1 MHFTSKLRREN
12 VVNQSLDFGMLWKK
26 QNGNFTCTAVIFEWN
41 ARPEE
46 TKILKSST
54 DACNMARTGLYPWI
68 KNWARKITC
77 LAGISLC
84 SGWLYFFPISYLR
97 NIFVG
102 HRQINVRVF
111 KTVCVHCFCLS
122 NAGVCVTWCMI
133 KLLITKTLIQQK
145 FLLYSKTLLT
155 WATLGNKKRF
165 KWAGL
170 KLADRKRPKK
180 WSKRILD
187 LVGVTGDL
195 SVNRAQ
201 VSRVLI

>member
-1 MHFTSKLRREN
+1 MYVGRSCHSLSTLKLQGVFSSTILIPISLHMIDNFDYWVCLLLSLIFYLIFFTFSFMHFTSKLRREN

-97 NIFVG
+97 NIFG
-102 HRQINVRVF
+102 GINKSMLGFSKQFVCIVF
-111 KTVCVHCFCLS
+111 V
-122 NAGVCVTWCMI
+122 
-133 KLLITKTLIQQK
+133 
-145 FLLYSKTLLT
+145 FLMLVFV
-155 WATLGNKKRF
+155 W
-165 KWAGL
+165 
-170 KLADRKRPKK
+170 
-180 WSKRILD
+180 LD
-187 LVGVTGDL
+187 VW
-195 SVNRAQ
+195 
-201 VSRVLI
+201 

>member
-84 SGWLYFFPISYLR
+84 SGWLYFFLSPTLE
-97 NIFVG
+97 IFLWGIDKSMLGFSKQFVY
-102 HRQINVRVF
+102 IVF
-111 KTVCVHCFCLS
+111 VLS

-133 KLLITKTLIQQK
+133 KLLIIKTLIQQK

-155 WATLGNKKRF
+155 WASLGNKKRF

-195 SVNRAQ
+195 SINRAQ

>member
-1 MHFTSKLRREN
+1 
-12 VVNQSLDFGMLWKK
+12 MLWIKAWILGCCEKSKMVILLVQQSFLNGMQGQRK
-26 QNGNFTCTAVIFEWN
+26 QKFWNPAQMHVTWLGQGFTHGSRIEQ
-41 ARPEE
+41 E
-46 TKILKSST
+46 
-54 DACNMARTGLYPWI
+54 
-68 KNWARKITC
+68 KITC

-111 KTVCVHCFCLS
+111 KTVCVHCFCFS

-180 WSKRILD
+180 WNKRILD